1 MAKNIIH
8 LIRPLLPVKEFK
20 MEDFWSVCPFSKE
33 DVLSKSRLKQI
44 VVWRQVG
51 MTWAVLEG
59 NKCSH
64 AAKMFGMYYH
74 SAIVTYAQDRVYN
87 ALCGVHDPD
96 IVDAVERI
104 LRVATD
110 ISLKKDDQGMRTV
123 LSLVG
128 LENHRQFQ

>member
-20 MEDFWSVCPFSKE
+20 MEDFWSVCPFPE
-33 DVLSKSRLKQI
+33 EELLSRSRLKPY

-59 NKCSH
+59 NRCVQ
-64 AAKMFGMYYH
+64 AARMFGMYNH
-74 SAIVTYAQDRVYN
+74 SAIVAFAQDRVYN
-87 ALCGVHDPD
+87 ALSGVHDPD
-96 IVDAVERI
+96 ILEAIERV
-104 LRVATD
+104 LDVATD
-110 ISLKKDDQGMRTV
+110 VNLKKDDQGMRTV
-123 LSLVG
+123 LSLVS